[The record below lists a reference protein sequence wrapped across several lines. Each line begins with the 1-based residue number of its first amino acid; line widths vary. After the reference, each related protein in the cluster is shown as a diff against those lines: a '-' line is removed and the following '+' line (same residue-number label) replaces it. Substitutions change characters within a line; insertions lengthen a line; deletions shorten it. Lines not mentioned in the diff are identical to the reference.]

1 MPQILGPDS
10 VIGKA
15 VARVRERFGKS
26 KWFPRSD
33 SVFRAPDRAG
43 GSLVAGYSGDSTIGN
58 MTNLDDHPRF
68 VSKVRQR

>member
-15 VARVRERFGKS
+15 IARVRSRFGKS

-33 SVFRAPDRAG
+33 SVFAPPNRAG
-43 GSLVAGYSGDSTIGN
+43 QSFVGGYSGDSTIGN

-68 VSKVRQR
+68 VSQIRQR